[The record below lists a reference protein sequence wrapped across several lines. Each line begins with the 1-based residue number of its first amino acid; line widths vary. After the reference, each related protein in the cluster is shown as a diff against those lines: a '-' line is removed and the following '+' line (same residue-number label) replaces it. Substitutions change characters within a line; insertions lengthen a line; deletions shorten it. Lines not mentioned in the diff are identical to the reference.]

1 MSDAL
6 RDAIR
11 EIVREELAQFKTPSL
26 MTTAEAATF
35 ARLTPETLREWI
47 ATGRLAA
54 VRAGRSYRI
63 QRTDLE
69 AALTAPRRLSVV
81 PESAARRRFG

>member
-1 MSDAL
+1 MSDAI

-11 EIVREELAQFKTPSL
+11 EIVREELAKLQAPSL

-35 ARLTPETLREWI
+35 ARITPETLREWI
-47 ATGRLAA
+47 ATGRLPA

-63 QRTDLE
+63 QRSDLE
-69 AALTAPRRLSVV
+69 TALAQPRRLSVV